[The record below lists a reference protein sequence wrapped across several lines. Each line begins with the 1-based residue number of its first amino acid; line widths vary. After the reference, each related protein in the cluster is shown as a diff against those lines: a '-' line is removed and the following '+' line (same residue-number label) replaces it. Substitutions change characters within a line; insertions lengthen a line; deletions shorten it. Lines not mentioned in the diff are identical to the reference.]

1 MKLKSYFLQ
10 ILVAG
15 VCAGSVASCDD
26 MLDMGSDYV
35 VYADENHLTTPA
47 DTVNS
52 VLGILNKLQ
61 GIAVRTHLL
70 GELRGDLV
78 KVNDVALADLKDLAD
93 FNISDENVYNRPR
106 DYYAVINN
114 CNYYLAYADTALM
127 NNRNEKIFE
136 REYAAVRSIRAWT
149 YLQLVL
155 NYGRV
160 PLVTVPVLTEIDSKK
175 DYPMTD
181 LEGICDYFINDLLP
195 YQNISFPNYQKIDDR
210 INPFLCFFPVS
221 VVLGD
226 LSLWKGAVS
235 QNPAYSRQAAQ
246 YYYNWI
252 RSDRDKVPTR
262 TSQWRREWP
271 VSSLESGNYYG
282 TISWTS
288 GVGGEPFSS
297 SAITSYGGYGAE
309 VVTVIAMDSAAN
321 DGYYNQL
328 RSLYNTIS
336 DNDYKASLSPSARM
350 FEISEAQAYCGETS
364 SGTLVYPAKSDIDE
378 EYMSNAAGD
387 LRLSSRLTTGTARIN
402 GVSVDMQRI
411 DKTNLQDIYI
421 YRVGTVYLRLAEA
434 LNHAGFPRFAYDI
447 LSKGL
452 SNSVIAK
459 DVLPYCGNHQDSLW
473 VQALDFP
480 NAYFSTV
487 EDQASGY
494 TMIGLHSRG
503 SGNTIKNERYFVSAY
518 TDSTDYPKD
527 PESLTFK
534 ADSAAWAEAA
544 KARDIVLVDSLID
557 NEQVLETSFE
567 GCRFYDLMR
576 MALRKG
582 SPEWLADK
590 VSRRNGAAS
599 VDAQLKALL
608 SDKKNWYMSWKGQ
621 IGYK

>member
-10 ILVAG
+10 IIVAG

-35 VYADENHLTTPA
+35 VYADENHLTSPA

-70 GELRGDLV
+70 GEVRGDLV
-78 KVNDVALADLKDLAD
+78 NVNEVALADLKGLAN
-93 FNISDENVYNRPR
+93 FEISDENVYNQPR

-149 YLQLVL
+149 YLQLAL

-160 PLVTVPVLTEIDSKK
+160 PLVTVPILTELDSKK

-252 RSDRDKVPTR
+252 ISDRDKVQTR
-262 TSQWRREWP
+262 TGQWRREWG
-271 VSSLESGNYYG
+271 SSALESGDYYFPNNWSSG
-282 TISWTS
+282 ISGS
-288 GVGGEPFSS
+288 PFSS
-297 SAITSYGGYGAE
+297 SAISNYGSYGAE
-309 VVTVIAMDSAAN
+309 VVTVIAMDSASN

-328 RSLYNTIS
+328 RELYNTTAT
-336 DNDYKASLSPSARM
+336 NDYKASLSPSRRM
-350 FEISEAQAYCGETS
+350 FAISEAQAYCGETS
-364 SGTLVYPAKSDIDE
+364 NGTLVYPTKDDIDE
-378 EYMSNAAGD
+378 EYIQHAAGD
-387 LRLSSRLTTGTARIN
+387 LRLSGRLTTGTGRVN
-402 GVSVDMQRI
+402 GTTVEIQQI

-421 YRVGTVYLRLAEA
+421 YRVGTIYLRLAEA
-434 LNHAGFPRFAYDI
+434 LNHAGFPRFAYAI

-452 SNSVIAK
+452 SNSVIAR
-459 DVLPYCGNHQDSLW
+459 DILPYCGTRQDSLW
-473 VQALDFP
+473 VQSFDFP

-487 EDQASGY
+487 DDQASGY

-503 SGNTIKNERYFVSAY
+503 SGNTVKNERYLVSAY
-518 TDSTDYPKD
+518 TDSTAYPTD
-527 PESLTFK
+527 RESLTFE

-544 KARDIVLVDSLID
+544 KAREIVLIDSLID

-576 MALRKG
+576 MAMRKG
-582 SPEWLADK
+582 EPEWLADR
-590 VSRRNGAAS
+590 VSRRNGS
-599 VDAQLKALL
+599 EQVDTRLKALL
-608 SDKKNWYMSWKGQ
+608 SDKNNWFLSWKGK
-621 IGYK
+621 IGLK